1 MLYYINANHREQESF
16 KLFSMNSKIT
26 FKFLLVVISLLLS
39 FNLQAQKVPPITVN
53 VATAGTL
60 PNLIASTKKYQI
72 TNLTVTGYLNGTDL
86 LFIRE
91 MAGSNVNGN
100 ITLGKLSVLDL
111 SRANIVAGGDY
122 YFISNSESFSSKSN
136 LIGNYAFYGC
146 TSLTSMTIPSRVT
159 SIGGDAF
166 GNCTGLTS
174 ITIPSSVTSIGDG
187 TFMNCT
193 GLTSITIPSSV
204 TSIGDDAFYGCT
216 GLTSITIPSS
226 VTSIGDGAFMN
237 CTGLTSMT
245 ILRSVTSIGD
255 DAFNGCTS
263 LTSITIPSSVTSIG
277 NYAFNGCTRITEIH
291 SRRLT
296 PPIITNS
303 TFTGMNQASCKL
315 YVPKG
320 AYSTYW
326 LAVGWSDFTNIIE
339 EESTSTAISQTE
351 TSNVKVYTDQ
361 NAIIVVGANLGDNV
375 SIHNELGVLLQSTK
389 VIDDIVRI
397 NVPANHIYLVKT
409 IDKTFKIAL

>member
-39 FNLQAQKVPPITVN
+39 FNLQAQKVPPMTVN

-100 ITLGKLSVLDL
+100 ITIGKLSVLDL
-111 SRANIVAGGDY
+111 SGANIVAGGDY
-122 YFISNSESFSSKSN
+122 YFISTSESFSSKSN
-136 LIGNYAFYGC
+136 LIGDYAF
-146 TSLTSMTIPSRVT
+146 R
-159 SIGGDAF
+159 D
-166 GNCTGLTS
+166 CTGLTS
-174 ITIPSSVTSIGDG
+174 ITIPSSVTSIGDWAFYG
-187 TFMNCT
+187 CT
-193 GLTSITIPSSV
+193 RLTSMIIPSSV
-204 TSIGDDAFYGCT
+204 TSIGNWVFGVC
-216 GLTSITIPSS
+216 I
-226 VTSIGDGAFMN
+226 
-237 CTGLTSMT
+237 
-245 ILRSVTSIGD
+245 R
-255 DAFNGCTS
+255 

-277 NYAFNGCTRITEIH
+277 NYAFNGCIGLTSMTIPSSVTSIGDYAFMNCTGLTSITIPSSVTSIGGDAFWNCTGLTSITIPNSVTFIGDYAFCGCTRITEIH

-296 PPIITNS
+296 PPIITNL

-339 EESTSTAISQTE
+339 EESTSTAISQIE
-351 TSNVKVYTDQ
+351 TSHVKVYTDQ

-409 IDKTFKIAL
+409 TDKTFKIAL